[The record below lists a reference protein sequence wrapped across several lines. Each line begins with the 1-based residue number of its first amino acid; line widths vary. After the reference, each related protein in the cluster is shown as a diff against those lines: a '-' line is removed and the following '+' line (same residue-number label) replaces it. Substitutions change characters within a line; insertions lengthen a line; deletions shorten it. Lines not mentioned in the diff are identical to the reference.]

1 MSRSLTG
8 TDPVAPPRPS
18 GGGARD
24 VAVRVGAAS
33 VLLLLTVVPPVLL
46 IALVGRPWPD
56 WSTLSDEI
64 SSGTVSTDTTMR
76 VAAALF
82 VLIWVWAL
90 VTIGREAMRI
100 LGSRRAPVAT
110 RAGAVRPIAAPPVE
124 SGPAG
129 PLVRL
134 VRIALLGTVTTAATV
149 AQWSSIALEAAA
161 PGSPVAPAG
170 AAVVQF
176 DAAESADATSHSE
189 RPRAS
194 AAADVVDTVVADG
207 RQTPLSLALDLG
219 DETLRQQIV
228 DLNPEW
234 SGGPFEAGTVV
245 RIPVRHVLDTSVD
258 QAGREAPPAVGAMF
272 ASEYIVQP
280 NDGWIAVVQAL
291 WGPDEI
297 DRWAEHRDELVGQE
311 VAPGVVVAA
320 DDTIHPGWTFHH
332 PADPASTTASP
343 GAVDDGTAPVPGAGS
358 VEESDV
364 DSHVAHVVVEGDT
377 LHAIADQHL
386 GEGDRWPLIWEDNAG
401 RDMGDGRTF
410 DDPNLILPGWEID
423 VPSDDSAA
431 AASFDAAAPD
441 ARLPSDRGADVTG
454 GAVSGHDAGEGGE
467 RPADERADRGD
478 GTKVA
483 DPDDVT
489 DETPRPVPGDATGT
503 AGAPGRADR
512 LATRDAVDESLA
524 DVTDETPRPG
534 FDIDSGGVDPSTE
547 TPRPDAH
554 PADHDPASLDAQ
566 TGNDVDE
573 VVEDD
578 VAGVPAPIRLEHAAL
593 ISAGLLTLVG
603 VRRRRRLRQALP
615 RGRAAEPGDDVAAI
629 ERRLRSTD
637 PTERAQRLD
646 VAIRAAARQLIETGV
661 RIGFV
666 LVDPDGEVTFRLTGD
681 AIMPLPWNG
690 GGSDWSMTATTPIE
704 MFGEEARQVGHPS
717 PALVQIGV
725 DARGR
730 DVLVDLEAALLTV
743 IEGEG
748 GVADEVLRAVTVAL
762 STSATAEVA
771 HLVTISLPS
780 QVTLG
785 HPNVHRVRSVDD
797 ALELADDL
805 VRSPMVVSRSP
816 FDLRT
821 LRTGGE
827 MWEPAIAILTETDA
841 ADLDD
846 RRLPAPERS
855 VGILAASDR
864 IGALAPGVRLAPG
877 PTRWTLSGFGTEI
890 EISPVG
896 VTQRELAEIAALL
909 DHADRPIESFDVRSI
924 GHDVGHASGGPTS
937 VGGAR
942 PVEVDDEPF
951 EPSPH
956 RIVVGVL
963 GPVTIADRDGR
974 VADFERSKTIE
985 LIAWLATHRARA
997 TRSGARTALWELD
1010 VRDATFANVV
1020 SEARRGL
1027 GRLVDP
1033 PDGDEWLAR
1042 TMTDDLPLHELVVT
1056 DADLVR
1062 RRLDHARLAAPSQ
1075 SMEILRPAV
1084 EMIRDVPFAG
1094 TSYLWPDADGITSNL
1109 VLLATSVAG
1118 EYAGH
1123 ALSLGDV
1130 EGVFWATGYG
1140 LTVLPGHEELIALR
1154 MRAHARAGDLAGVRQ
1169 EWESYERV
1177 IVGDSWS
1184 DGEPAPKLVELR
1196 RELFAHIR

>member
-1 MSRSLTG
+1 R
-8 TDPVAPPRPS
+8 
-18 GGGARD
+18 
-24 VAVRVGAAS
+24 AAS
-33 VLLLLTVVPPVLL
+33 
-46 IALVGRPWPD
+46 A
-56 WSTLSDEI
+56 
-64 SSGTVSTDTTMR
+64 
-76 VAAALF
+76 VAA
-82 VLIWVWAL
+82 V
-90 VTIGREAMRI
+90 
-100 LGSRRAPVAT
+100 
-110 RAGAVRPIAAPPVE
+110 
-124 SGPAG
+124 
-129 PLVRL
+129 
-134 VRIALLGTVTTAATV
+134 
-149 AQWSSIALEAAA
+149 
-161 PGSPVAPAG
+161 
-170 AAVVQF
+170 
-176 DAAESADATSHSE
+176 
-189 RPRAS
+189 
-194 AAADVVDTVVADG
+194 
-207 RQTPLSLALDLG
+207 
-219 DETLRQQIV
+219 
-228 DLNPEW
+228 
-234 SGGPFEAGTVV
+234 
-245 RIPVRHVLDTSVD
+245 
-258 QAGREAPPAVGAMF
+258 F
-272 ASEYIVQP
+272 ASEYTVRP
-280 NDGWIAVVQAL
+280 NDGWIAVVEAL
-291 WGPDEI
+291 WGPDEVG
-297 DRWAEHRDELVGQE
+297 RWAEHRDELVGQE
-311 VAPGVVVAA
+311 VAPGVVVTA

-332 PADPASTTASP
+332 PARPTATPASPS
-343 GAVDDGTAPVPGAGS
+343 AVDDGTAPLPDAGT
-358 VEESDV
+358 V
-364 DSHVAHVVVEGDT
+364 DPSEGDPHVTHVVVEGDT
-377 LHAIADQHL
+377 LHAIADEHL

-410 DDPNLILPGWEID
+410 DDPNLILPGWQID
-423 VPSDDSAA
+423 VPSGTTAPA
-431 AASFDAAAPD
+431 PSFDAAAPD
-441 ARLPSDRGADVTG
+441 ARLPSDPGADVTD
-454 GAVSGHDAGEGGE
+454 GAISGHDAGGGGE
-467 RPADERADRGD
+467 GAVDERADRGD
-478 GTKVA
+478 GTTVA
-483 DPDDVT
+483 APDDVT
-489 DETPRPVPGDATGT
+489 DETPRPVPGETGDVGT
-503 AGAPGRADR
+503 PGRADR
-512 LATRDAVDESLA
+512 IATGDASDEPVA

-534 FDIDSGGVDPSTE
+534 VDLDSGGVDPSTE
-547 TPRPDAH
+547 MQRPDA
-554 PADHDPASLDAQ
+554 DPVSD
-566 TGNDVDE
+566 DVDE
-573 VVEDD
+573 VVEEE

-615 RGRAAEPGDDVAAI
+615 RGRAAEPDDDVAAI
-629 ERRLRSTD
+629 ERRLRTTD

-681 AIMPLPWNG
+681 AVMPLPWNG

-725 DARGR
+725 DTRGR

-743 IEGEG
+743 IEGQG

-771 HLVTISLPS
+771 HLVTVSLPS

-797 ALELADDL
+797 ALELADEL

-864 IGALAPGVRLAPG
+864 IGALALGVRLAPG

-896 VTQRELAEIAALL
+896 VTQRELAEIAGLL

-924 GHDVGHASGGPTS
+924 AHDVGHAGGGPTS

-974 VADFERSKTIE
+974 VADFERSKTVE

-1033 PDGDEWLAR
+1033 PDGEEWLAR

>member
-1 MSRSLTG
+1 MSRPLTG
-8 TDPVAPPRPS
+8 TDRVTPPRPS

-33 VLLLLTVVPPVLL
+33 VLLLLIVVPPVLL
-46 IALVGRPWPD
+46 IALIGRPWPD

-176 DAAESADATSHSE
+176 DAAESGDATSHSE

-234 SGGPFEAGTVV
+234 TGGPFEAGTEV
-245 RIPVRHVLDTSVD
+245 RVPVIHTSDTSVG
-258 QAGREAPPAVGAMF
+258 QAERRAASAVAAVF
-272 ASEYIVQP
+272 ASEYTVRP
-280 NDGWIAVVQAL
+280 NDGWIAVVEAL
-291 WGPDEI
+291 WGPDEVG
-297 DRWAEHRDELVGQE
+297 RWAEHRDELVGQE
-311 VAPGVVVAA
+311 VAPGVVVTA

-332 PADPASTTASP
+332 PARPTAIPASPSAI
-343 GAVDDGTAPVPGAGS
+343 DDGTAPLPDAGT
-358 VEESDV
+358 V
-364 DSHVAHVVVEGDT
+364 DPSEGDPHVTHVVVEGDT
-377 LHAIADQHL
+377 LHAIADEHL

-431 AASFDAAAPD
+431 ATSFDAAAPD

-489 DETPRPVPGDATGT
+489 DETPRPVPGDETGDVGT
-503 AGAPGRADR
+503 PGRADR
-512 LATRDAVDESLA
+512 MATGDASDEPVA

-534 FDIDSGGVDPSTE
+534 LDLDSGGVDPSTE
-547 TPRPDAH
+547 MQRPDA
-554 PADHDPASLDAQ
+554 DPASD
-566 TGNDVDE
+566 DVDE
-573 VVEDD
+573 VVEEE

-646 VAIRAAARQLIETGV
+646 VAIRAAARQRIETGV

-797 ALELADDL
+797 ALELADEL

-974 VADFERSKTIE
+974 VADFERSKTVE